1 VEHLPSVPN
10 TMRVFFG
17 KLDAFLVTYFNI
29 LHYQYEKIAMKVVCV
44 VAARGNA
51 EMMNLLNRGYNLV
64 VSLGF
69 TCSPSISNSSF

>member
-1 VEHLPSVPN
+1 
-10 TMRVFFG
+10 
-17 KLDAFLVTYFNI
+17 
-29 LHYQYEKIAMKVVCV
+29 MKVVCV